1 MAHVLNL
8 HSQVRGTLT
17 CIEGR
22 PPTGTN
28 MRIARPLERV
38 LRVREW
44 NMGLTALRP
53 EDLVCRQSQS
63 RGSVFR
69 PRVEWLPKP
78 WFVRY
83 QADPFLLEDDG
94 RLFLYYEELLF
105 GSRRGRLRG
114 TELTT
119 KRDHPGRGKRM
130 VTLQSHA
137 SYPYVFKY
145 LDAFYCIPET
155 TDLHEVALFRSET
168 PGGPWKKQCTIL
180 AGIEALD
187 STVTLF
193 KNRWWLF
200 CTLAGAHAQS
210 QWTDLHIWHAPQPWG
225 PWEPHQLQ
233 PVKVDIHSSRP
244 AGRPFIVDGTLY
256 RPAQDCSPRYG
267 ARIAINRILTLT
279 PSEFAEEVW
288 SYVEPDPLGP
298 CSKGLHTL
306 TWAGG
311 LAAVDG
317 LSEGPSLNPYKVG
330 GELLIKVLGRL
341 SRLRARQEVLQER

>member
-1 MAHVLNL
+1 LSALF
-8 HSQVRGTLT
+8 
-17 CIEGR
+17 
-22 PPTGTN
+22 
-28 MRIARPLERV
+28 ARALQ
-38 LRVREW
+38 VREW
-44 NMGLTALRP
+44 SIGLTELRP
-53 EDLVCRQSQS
+53 EDLVRQRSQTQ
-63 RGSVFR
+63 GGVVR
-69 PRVEWLPKP
+69 PHVEWLPKP

-94 RLFLYYEELLF
+94 RLFVYYEELLF
-105 GSRRGRLRG
+105 GSRRGRLRR
-114 TELTT
+114 TELTAE
-119 KRDHPGRGKRM
+119 RDQAGRGKRM
-130 VTLQSHA
+130 VTLRSHA

-145 LDAFYCIPET
+145 LDTFYCIPET

-168 PGGPWKKQCTIL
+168 PVGPWKKQCTIL

-193 KNRWWLF
+193 ENRWWLF
-200 CTLAGAHAQS
+200 CTLAGPHAQS
-210 QWTDLHIWHAPQPWG
+210 QWTDLHVWHAPKLWG
-225 PWEPHQLQ
+225 PWEPHRLQ

-244 AGRPFIVDGTLY
+244 AGRPFEVDGSLY

-330 GELLIKVLGRL
+330 GELLVKALGRL
-341 SRLRARQEVLQER
+341 GRLRAR

>member
-1 MAHVLNL
+1 
-8 HSQVRGTLT
+8 
-17 CIEGR
+17 
-22 PPTGTN
+22 
-28 MRIARPLERV
+28 MRIARRLERI

-44 NMGLTALRP
+44 NIGLTALRP
-53 EDLVCRQSQS
+53 EDLVCQPNQS
-63 RGSVFR
+63 RGSVVR
-69 PRVEWLPKP
+69 PHVEWLPKP

-83 QADPFLLEDDG
+83 QADPFVLEDDG
-94 RLFLYYEELLF
+94 RVFLYYEELLF

-119 KRDHPGRGKRM
+119 KRDQPGRGKRM
-130 VTLQSHA
+130 VKLQSHA
-137 SYPYVFKY
+137 SYPCVFKY

-168 PGGPWKKQCTIL
+168 PDGPWKKQCTIL
-180 AGIEALD
+180 AAIEALD

-193 KNRWWLF
+193 GNRWWLF
-200 CTLAGAHAQS
+200 CTLAGTHPQS
-210 QWTDLHIWHAPQPWG
+210 QSTDLHIWHAPEPWG

-244 AGRPFIVDGTLY
+244 AGRLFTVDGMLY
-256 RPAQDCSPRYG
+256 RPAQDCSTRYG
-267 ARIAINRILTLT
+267 ARVVINRVLSLT

-288 SYVEPDPLGP
+288 SYVEPDPFGP
-298 CSKGLHTL
+298 YSKGLHTL

-330 GELLIKVLGRL
+330 GELLIEALGRL
-341 SRLRARQEVLQER
+341 SRFRARREHLQER